1 MKKLYFTLLGLFFLV
16 AVQAQ
21 VNCKAVKGYAFS
33 ILTMPGTIRVDENG
47 TALPVK
53 INKQRFIY
61 FTTTCKTKPTINTV
75 IYGKTVVRADVQPS
89 AETSFTATKST
100 DQKSIRLKSTKGQ
113 YLWKLNIVEKNGMA
127 IPDKNSSISVTG
139 KIGAKT
145 FFLIMKEEIELQGP
159 ETY

>member
-1 MKKLYFTLLGLFFLV
+1 M
-16 AVQAQ
+16 
-21 VNCKAVKGYAFS
+21 
-33 ILTMPGTIRVDENG
+33 
-47 TALPVK
+47 
-53 INKQRFIY
+53 
-61 FTTTCKTKPTINTV
+61 
-75 IYGKTVVRADVQPS
+75 QPS